1 MRNLAWLVAVA
12 LLGGC
17 KEKDRAVDVRPAS
30 EPAQPK
36 TPVASK
42 VPTEGA
48 LAAKGS
54 LSRRP
59 FAFFA
64 VIVPEG
70 GNAEKLLAAGKTA
83 AEKLGFRVV
92 TKPGDDVG
100 KTLLIDKTTPDAVGW
115 KDVGEPLGEF
125 VPEKDR
131 AAIKASTL
139 ALGIVGSGDANGPR
153 TAHDT
158 ALVVKAVAEAS
169 KGWIMDLDTHLLHT
183 PASLMAHVP
192 GEKTLDVR
200 DSVMLHGVSGD
211 NNLAFVDTVGMS
223 RLGLPE
229 LYVGDIPQSRVSAV
243 SRVLNATAQTL
254 VERGDLTRDGEL
266 EVDVSKLAGD
276 WQLSALQEAGG
287 TGKIV
292 WRATWSRGDAKPGGQ
307 IDADQLVL
315 QLSIAGAKPGSAEAL
330 LAALEKFEGAVE
342 DKVTYVDYDKEL
354 AEAGV
359 KARAA
364 LAKLRPHFAK
374 GIPPNEQLG
383 VKAPFDTDDGNI
395 EWMWVDVVS
404 FRGDVLDGTLD
415 NDPAKVSKLKLGSRV
430 KVKFGELADF
440 IHQRADGSRAGG
452 YSLEVFRAHG
462 ENVPPL

>member
-1 MRNLAWLVAVA
+1 MRNLGWLVALA

-17 KEKDRAVDVRPAS
+17 KKKDRAVDVRPADVTA
-30 EPAQPK
+30 PAKAPA
-36 TPVASK
+36 ASK
-42 VPTEGA
+42 VPAEGA
-48 LAAKGS
+48 PAAKGS

-64 VIVPEG
+64 VIVPAG
-70 GNAEKLLAAGKTA
+70 GDAEKLVATGKAA

-92 TKPGDDVG
+92 TKPGDDAG
-100 KTLLIDKTTPDAVGW
+100 TTLLIDKTTPDAVGW

-131 AAIKASTL
+131 AAINASTL
-139 ALGIVGSGDANGPR
+139 ALGIVGSADASGPK

-183 PASLMAHVP
+183 PASLMKHVP
-192 GEKTLDVR
+192 GEKAIDVR
-200 DSVMLHGVSGD
+200 DAVMLHGVTGD
-211 NNLAFVDTVGMS
+211 HDLAFVDTVGML

-229 LYVGDIPQSRVSAV
+229 LYVADIPQSRVSSV
-243 SRVLNATAQTL
+243 SRVLNATAQML

-266 EVDVSKLAGD
+266 EVDVAKLSGD
-276 WQLSALQEAGG
+276 WQLAALQKGGG

-292 WRATWSRGDAKPGGQ
+292 WRVAWSRGDAKPGKEV
-307 IDADQLVL
+307 DADDLVL
-315 QLSIAGAKPGSAEAL
+315 QLSIAGAKPGTAEEL
-330 LAALEKFEGAVE
+330 VAALEKFEGAVKDE
-342 DKVTYVDYDKEL
+342 VTYVDYNDEL

-364 LAKLRPHFAK
+364 LTKLRPHFAK

-395 EWMWVDVVS
+395 EWMWIDVVS

-415 NDPAKVSKLKLGSRV
+415 NDPAKVSKLKLGARV
-430 KVKFGELADF
+430 KVKLGEVADF
-440 IHQRADGSRAGG
+440 IHQRADGTKAGG
-452 YSLEVFRAHG
+452 FSLEVFRAHG
-462 ENVPPL
+462 EDVPPL